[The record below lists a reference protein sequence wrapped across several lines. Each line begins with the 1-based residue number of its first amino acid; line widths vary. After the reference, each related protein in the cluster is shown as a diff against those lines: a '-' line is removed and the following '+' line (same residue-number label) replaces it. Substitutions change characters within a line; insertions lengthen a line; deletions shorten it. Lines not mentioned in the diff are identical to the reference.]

1 MQEEAE
7 KHKDEDEKKA
17 ETIKLKIAPTQL
29 LQQLKSSKRRGDK
42 IDTKVKEQVEEK
54 VKALKEV
61 AQKDSTKE
69 EIETA
74 TKIVRRPFKVGEAMY
89 KDQPKADGQQTTAE
103 EPKEGDKDD
112 KKKKL
117 KKVKWLSNAKC

>member
-1 MQEEAE
+1 M
-7 KHKDEDEKKA
+7 
-17 ETIKLKIAPTQL
+17 
-29 LQQLKSSKRRGDK
+29 QQLKSSKRRGDK